1 VIYEEH
7 LAPGQSCLA
16 KAIKYLRCQKE
27 RVCILI
33 SWLKHEVR
41 EVLNKFVLR
50 MAITQSVA
58 QVNILKELNEERLCF
73 LLRIRV
79 VV

>member
-1 VIYEEH
+1 VIYEEY
-7 LAPGQSCLA
+7 LAPGQSSLP
-16 KAIKYLRCQKE
+16 KAIKYLRCQKK
-27 RVCILI
+27 RVRILI

-41 EVLNKFVLR
+41 EVLNKFVLG